1 MRKLVVIFISMLG
14 LCSPAL
20 AIDFSDDRGITV
32 SALFGVSHSHRSFN
46 HHSDNH
52 YGLVASP
59 RIGYKFNT
67 DWEAGVLFRY
77 EKFTDYNEYAGV
89 GIYGEWSFMRFAS
102 GLRLIAEAHA
112 TFNAYDSNG
121 YLINGYDNTYPYK
134 HTDMTEVGF
143 TPCIAY
149 RIANS
154 PVDLKLRYLFI
165 GFNHSERSYKAEV
178 PGCLGRGDWIIDA
191 SLRRLEIGAS
201 ITF

>member
-1 MRKLVVIFISMLG
+1 MKRLIITIMAAFCAIYQSQ
-14 LCSPAL
+14 

-59 RIGYKFNT
+59 RIGYKFNA
-67 DWEAGVLFRY
+67 DWEAGALFRY
-77 EKFTDYNEYAGV
+77 EKFKDYNEYVGV

-102 GLRLIAEAHA
+102 ELRLITEAHA
-112 TFNAYDSNG
+112 TFNAYVSNG
-121 YLINGYDNTYPYK
+121 YLINGYNNTYPYK

-165 GFNHSERSYKAEV
+165 GFNHSERSYKAEA
-178 PGCLGRGDWIIDA
+178 PGCLRRGNWIIDA

>member
-1 MRKLVVIFISMLG
+1 MKRLIITIMAAFCAICQSQ
-14 LCSPAL
+14 

-59 RIGYKFNT
+59 RIGYKFNA
-67 DWEAGVLFRY
+67 DWEAGALFRY
-77 EKFTDYNEYAGV
+77 EKFKDYNEYVGV

-102 GLRLIAEAHA
+102 ELRLITEAHA

-121 YLINGYDNTYPYK
+121 YLINGYNNTYPYK

-149 RIANS
+149 RIAI
-154 PVDLKLRYLFI
+154 VR
-165 GFNHSERSYKAEV
+165 
-178 PGCLGRGDWIIDA
+178 
-191 SLRRLEIGAS
+191 
-201 ITF
+201 